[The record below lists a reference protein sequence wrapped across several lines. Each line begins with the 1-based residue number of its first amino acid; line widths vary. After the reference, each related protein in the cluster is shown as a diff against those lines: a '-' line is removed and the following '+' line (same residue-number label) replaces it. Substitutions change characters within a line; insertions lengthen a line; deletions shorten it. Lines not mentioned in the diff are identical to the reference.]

1 MTQSQ
6 SRFIDADG
14 LRLHYLEA
22 GPEDGHPVLLLHG
35 WPTSSF
41 LWRNVM
47 PGIAEHRRVIA
58 LDLPGFGQS
67 DKPLDAS
74 YSFRFFERSLNAFV
88 DALGIEKVGLAVHD
102 LGGPVGLYWAAR
114 QPHKLEKLAVL
125 NTLVYPEM
133 SWAVVAFV
141 AACKLPVIRTVLTS
155 PWGLRRSLH
164 FGVRD
169 SSRLTDD
176 AVPGTQAPFETKDAR
191 KALLK
196 AGGNLNPKGFKD
208 IAAWISTVEVPV
220 QIVYGQKDKI
230 LPDIGKTVSRL
241 QKDIPHAQV
250 HALAD
255 CGHFIQEERPEEIGE
270 ILGRFFAPSD

>member
-1 MTQSQ
+1 MTQPQ
-6 SRFIDADG
+6 SRFVDIDG
-14 LRLHYLEA
+14 LRLHYLKA
-22 GPEDGHPVLLLHG
+22 GPEQGPPVLLLHG

-47 PGIAEHRRVIA
+47 PSIAQHRRVLA
-58 LDLPGFGQS
+58 LDLPGFGKS
-67 DKPLDAS
+67 DKPLEAS
-74 YSFRFFERSLNAFV
+74 YSFRFFERILNGFV
-88 DALGIEKVGLAVHD
+88 DALGIEKLGLAVHD

-114 QPHKLEKLAVL
+114 QPQRLEKLAVL

-164 FGVRD
+164 FGVHD
-169 SSRLTDD
+169 SSRLSDD
-176 AVPGTQAPFETKDAR
+176 AVPGTQAPFVDKEAR

-208 IAAWISTVEVPV
+208 IARWIPTVEVPV
-220 QIVYGQKDKI
+220 QIVYGVKDKI

-241 QKDIPHAQV
+241 SQDIPHAQV
-250 HALAD
+250 SRLED
-255 CGHFIQEERPEEIGE
+255 CGHFIQEERPEDIGE
-270 ILGRFFAPSD
+270 ILGRFFDSKS